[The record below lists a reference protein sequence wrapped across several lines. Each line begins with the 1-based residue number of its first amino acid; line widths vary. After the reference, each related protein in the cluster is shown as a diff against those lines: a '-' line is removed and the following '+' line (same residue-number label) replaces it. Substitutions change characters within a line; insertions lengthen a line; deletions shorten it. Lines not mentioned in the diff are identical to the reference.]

1 MLDASL
7 ATISIQDPVHRI
19 TLTMSRIASAMF
31 LFSDN
36 IVWLSRV
43 GIIDVDRT
51 KWARTANKF
60 WLYSI
65 VMNLLRDLYE
75 IKCILEKSHRRSKFR
90 ISRTPVYHT
99 SPYPSE
105 FEIVRQWILAN
116 RAVSFDTLKNAC
128 DLCIPLSSLGHINLS
143 PTSVGFLGMIS
154 SAVAIL
160 QIIDYSA
167 RLSPS

>member
-1 MLDASL
+1 MLDSSL
-7 ATISIQDPVHRI
+7 ATISIQDPVHRM

-31 LFSDN
+31 LFADN

-43 GIIDVDRT
+43 GMIDVDRT
-51 KWARTANKF
+51 KWAKTANKF

-65 VMNLLRDLYE
+65 VMNLSRDLYE
-75 IKCILEKSHRRSKFR
+75 INRIIEKSNRRSKFR

-99 SPYPSE
+99 PYPPE
-105 FEIVRQWILAN
+105 FEAIRQWILTN
-116 RAVSFDTLKNAC
+116 KAVSVDFLKNSC
-128 DLCIPLSSLGHINLS
+128 DIWIPLTALGHVNLS

-154 SAVAIL
+154 SAAAIL